1 MVPLR
6 NEVSKSTVSRVVRFL
21 LTVCVRG
28 CVCLKGATDKSTKAR
43 KAIFNL
49 REQSAD
55 IYLVLKVD
63 KVLTGDHESATEPY
77 FKHAT
82 VQLSTSLAAH
92 TTRSHV
98 PTNWFGLLLAF
109 AFGTSR

>member
-1 MVPLR
+1 
-6 NEVSKSTVSRVVRFL
+6 
-21 LTVCVRG
+21 
-28 CVCLKGATDKSTKAR
+28 VCLKGATDKSTKAR

-92 TTRSHV
+92 TTHPRV

-109 AFGTSR
+109 AFVTSR